1 MKNILVSDLMTQD
14 PITIS
19 PDTNL
24 LECIKKMVKKRI
36 GSLLIAQ
43 DKKLVGLISEHDIL
57 WALTKKLPS
66 DLSKIKAIDIS
77 PRKLATIK
85 PSAPLEE
92 AWRKMKKLKFE
103 RLPVIKE
110 KELVGLITAR
120 DILNFHPELYKDL
133 DEFAKIREESRKLKA
148 IKKLKDSQ
156 RVTEGICEGCG
167 NHDILYRVH
176 GSLLCESC
184 KSEQE

>member
-1 MKNILVSDLMTQD
+1 MLNILVSDLMTHE

-19 PDTNL
+19 PETNL

-36 GSLLIAQ
+36 GSLLIIK

-77 PRKLATIK
+77 PRKIATIK
-85 PSAPLEE
+85 PNASLEE

-110 KELVGLITAR
+110 KELVGLITAK
-120 DILNFHPELYKDL
+120 DILNFHPELYREL
-133 DEFAKIREESRKLKA
+133 DEFAKIREEARKLKA
-148 IKKLKDSQ
+148 IKKIKDLPKEI
-156 RVTEGICEGCG
+156 EGICEGCG
-167 NHDILYRVH
+167 NQEILYRVN
-176 GSLLCESC
+176 GSLLCSSC
-184 KSEQE
+184 KDQQE